1 MDLKQFVE
9 DVLEKLNSIERRLR
23 KIALFLAP
31 VVRHVRIAAPS
42 WAKGGS
48 APGEGFVGIFP
59 VLQFSPILKDEAHYS
74 ILVPFRMAAGSIIEV
89 NVDWC
94 YTGGND
100 AGTVCWKL
108 EYKSIEAGEALVG
121 GTTTIA
127 ATSPGGHTSGQ
138 MVRTV
143 LLVGITGAVAHDV
156 LGLRLFRE
164 SGDDTLATDA
174 EMIQL
179 HLMFIMDKLGLPI

>member
-1 MDLKQFVE
+1 MKR
-9 DVLEKLNSIERRLR
+9 KLNSIERRLR
-23 KIALFLAP
+23 QIFAYISP
-31 VVRHVRIAAPS
+31 VYRHVRVSSAS
-42 WAKGGS
+42 WRKGAS
-48 APGEGFVGIFP
+48 APAEGFVGIFP
-59 VLQFSPILKDEAHYS
+59 VLKFSPILKDEAHYS
-74 ILVPFRMAAGSIIEV
+74 LIVPYRMAAGSTITAV
-89 NVDWC
+89 VDWC

-108 EYKSIEAGEALVG
+108 EYKSIEPDEALVG

-138 MVRTV
+138 MVRTT

-164 SGDDTLATDA
+164 SGDDTLAVDA
-174 EMIQL
+174 ELIQAHFEFL
-179 HLMFIMDKLGLPI
+179 MDKLGQPT